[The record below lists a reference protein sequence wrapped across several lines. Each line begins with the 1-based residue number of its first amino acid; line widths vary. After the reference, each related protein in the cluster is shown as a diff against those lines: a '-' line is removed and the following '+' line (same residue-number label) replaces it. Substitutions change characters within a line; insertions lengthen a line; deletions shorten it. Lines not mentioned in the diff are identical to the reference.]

1 MEITK
6 AKREQI
12 KVPIMLT
19 GASGSGKTVSSLIL
33 AKGIVEKKYPDLPDS
48 EHWEKIGVIDTEHK
62 RSMLYA
68 DSTVAGVEIG
78 SFLHIDLEAPFS
90 VGRYTQAFKLL
101 KDSGVEVIIV
111 DSLTHAWSGEGG
123 ILEEVERQGK
133 GNPKLQMV
141 AWSKVKPLEKEFQR
155 LVTGNSVYVIG
166 TTRSK
171 QAYEMEKDDNGRTQV
186 RKVGLKSD
194 QKDAL
199 EYEFA
204 IVLRMDEFHNTEA
217 TKDNSNMFNEPFLIS
232 KEIGHKIYEWSSEGV
247 DLEKVKDDLI
257 SEITQLVTLSDDH
270 EKQYTA
276 LMEKVQNKPLKELP
290 INWLKQL
297 KGLMDKVPM
306 PTEVDVS
313 KEEAFNHDTEAAVL
327 KND

>member
-12 KVPIMLT
+12 KVPIMVT

-33 AKGIVEKKYPDLPDS
+33 AKGIVEKKYPDLSDS

-68 DSTVAGVEIG
+68 DSTVANVEIG

-204 IVLRMDEFHNTEA
+204 IVLRMDEFHNAEA

-232 KEIGHKIYEWSSEGV
+232 KEIGHQIYEWSSEGV
-247 DLEKVKDDLI
+247 DLEKVKDELI
-257 SEITQLVTLSDDH
+257 TEITELVSVSDNH
-270 EKQYTA
+270 EKQYAALMNKFNNTPLKDFHMKNLKQIKE
-276 LMEKVQNKPLKELP
+276 LMEKV
-290 INWLKQL
+290 
-297 KGLMDKVPM
+297 PM
-306 PTEVDVS
+306 PQEQEQEQ
-313 KEEAFNHDTEAAVL
+313 KQEE
-327 KND
+327 